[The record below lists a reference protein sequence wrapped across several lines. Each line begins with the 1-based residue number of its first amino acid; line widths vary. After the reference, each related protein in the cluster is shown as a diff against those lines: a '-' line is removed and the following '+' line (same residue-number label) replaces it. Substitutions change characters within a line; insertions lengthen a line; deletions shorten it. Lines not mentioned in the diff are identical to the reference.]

1 MKSAADKIGG
11 IRPLSAQQV
20 QAVTSYYIEDGDYF
34 KLTNMTLGYTFDF
47 KHSPYVKTLRLYGSI
62 DNVFTITK
70 YKGTDPELG
79 SNNFWYAGV
88 DDRDKYPTVRSF
100 TVGLNVTF

>member
-1 MKSAADKIGG
+1 M
-11 IRPLSAQQV
+11 
-20 QAVTSYYIEDGDYF
+20 
-34 KLTNMTLGYTFDF
+34 
-47 KHSPYVKTLRLYGSI
+47 KTLRLYGSI